1 MSVRTP
7 LVAIETLTDGA
18 AKVRAP
24 LVAAEALMTGLP
36 KVRSPL
42 LAVEAMTGGKPH
54 VHAPLVALE
63 VLSLVPPE
71 PQMVSTT
78 IFPALATIGWS
89 VTRKPSLSSHVS
101 THQAG
106 REIRAAQMR
115 YPVREFT
122 LTYELLRS
130 AAAFAELQAIEGFF
144 LQQAGSFGQFLWQDS
159 YTPDYQVRGGAIGTG
174 DGATTSFKLAR
185 AWGGFSEPVGYVFPT
200 DLTAV
205 YLGGGVIA
213 ASGYS
218 LTAPNNLVFA
228 TAPGAGV
235 AITADFDFYF
245 QARFSTDSLELEEFM
260 SELFELK
267 ECRLTQVLPQ

>member
-1 MSVRTP
+1 MSVRAP
-7 LVAIETLTDGA
+7 LITVEALSDGA
-18 AKVRAP
+18 GTVRAP
-24 LVAAEALMTGLP
+24 LVAAETLATGLP
-36 KVRSPL
+36 KLRAPL
-42 LAVEAMTGGKPH
+42 LAVEAATGGIPH

-71 PQMVSTT
+71 PALVSTT
-78 IFPALATIGWS
+78 IFPMLATIGWS
-89 VTRKPSLSSHVS
+89 VTRKPALSSHIS

-144 LQQAGSFGQFLWQDS
+144 LQQTGSFGQFLWQDS
-159 YTPDYQVRGGAIGTG
+159 YTPDYQVRGGPIGTG

-200 DLTAV
+200 DLTAI
-205 YLGGGVIA
+205 YLGGSAVA
-213 ASGYS
+213 ASSYS
-218 LTAPNNLVFA
+218 LTAPNNLAFA
-228 TAPGAGV
+228 TAPAAGV

-245 QARFSTDSLELEEFM
+245 QVRFGADSLELEEFM